1 MMNLEELK
9 NKAVG
14 VAQTVAGAASRAA
27 GAAKTSVNICAE
39 EDKIRTAYQALGKLY
54 YRDSKAGAA
63 LSGPEYDREIGKI
76 EASFARIRELR
87 KQDNVTPEEK
97 KPADDGDLEEL
108 VDEPE
113 ETE

>member
-1 MMNLEELK
+1 MNFDELK
-9 NKAVG
+9 NKAADVLG
-14 VAQTVAGAASRAA
+14 TMAGAASRAA

-39 EDKIRTAYQALGKLY
+39 EEKIRTAYQALGKLY
-54 YRDSKAGAA
+54 YRDSKAGNS

-87 KQDNVTPEEK
+87 NQDNVAPEEK
-97 KPADDGDLEEL
+97 KSENEESFEEL

-113 ETE
+113 A